1 MRMSKK
7 SKRTIIG
14 LVGFCMAAVI
24 FGAEVMTNVT
34 DVQAE
39 TKVFDKIKDTYQ
51 TENATTFT
59 ILEIEPTAETYKVDK
74 DQNADDYK
82 STKAEL
88 GYLFSDTRYSDEMR
102 GFGKTSQG
110 RALGDPNYNLD
121 NNRNEYAKILL
132 KMRNFGMIKPDGID
146 AQRDAQSVGEYL
158 FYAPGNAIF
167 STFKTG
173 DYEEFTEKTF
183 VKGIYSMK
191 EGGEYQLTDG
201 YEIDKNGRICLVK
214 QESVSEN
221 DLTEEDRANI
231 IGPDESVSSNSIVKR
246 LEPVT
251 IDTTKMGLP
260 VAADGTKLVTHVGQG
275 GNLTFT
281 RSLNTS
287 LTHTEYWGYVSDD
300 ESGQIS
306 LYYATS
312 LKGSQ
317 KHYNSN
323 WFQEYV
329 FGNYVDYKN
338 KMTIKYITKAANE
351 VTAKDIETA
360 NLIYI
365 NGTNTEFINAK
376 QDISDD
382 VLLTLFNKVAVDH
395 KALIMDYLNYSPES
409 AESQNISKLALLLW
423 QTDYSNVVTRAQ
435 EKGLYNSTTEKIESP
450 KDSETNKPTKT
461 SAEIIKELFEDKEF
475 VSGLKTTIMYGGNG
489 NFVTGNT
496 YVYNHHIADFDSP
509 RAMVDALDFIGNGDF
524 TSYYT
529 SAVASSGFSEVLSYI
544 NTTNKNSLE
553 GTMPTRV
560 SPAVA
565 VQYILV
571 SDGRG
576 LAVVKNSLNIL
587 EIQPTTAFLYN
598 EKRESE
604 EYADLASNSK
614 TKKNRDAFIAKYLSA
629 YYNQDTMK
637 KFITFESMS
646 IDEFNGRNEDLVET
660 YDIVYIGGEI
670 GNYYYTTVNS
680 GTSSSG
686 SNVNTYTAVDGIY
699 NPISSVTGDN
709 QQTTAGTSNA
719 VKKDLPVYTDKA
731 MTGMIYYNIGDLVTA
746 NNWLLG
752 YLDTDPSTEISAA
765 DLADKESN
773 RDANITR
780 LNGKTSTTR
789 YPGRDITKTKLA
801 KLEEYVKANC
811 LVVVDGSLMG
821 AVGTKDNIKINP
833 TAVNSDVNDNKNDH
847 GRVDNASNLYEFL
860 QYTLGYI
867 YNKETGE
874 YENKVTD
881 SVTQTSDASTDTNAA
896 ENAGGYKRYVGSNV
910 VTTSQFEAGT
920 VTKDTVS
927 KYVATEKLTLTLNK
941 KPTEYSYLTKQGT
954 QIIDSDTVQYLEQ
967 DSDGSRTLTY
977 QFVIG
982 ADATDGNI
990 VTTYKPHLY
999 IDINNDGK
1007 YSARTEEIA
1016 DITVEVTGSGAE
1028 AEKNANGEYVLYK
1041 DIEYT
1046 MKRAIAK
1053 DYCGLLK
1060 WKLDVE
1066 AYQYANSH
1074 ASEEGYTLAKNIT
1087 GNEKICSILQI
1098 TNYPTKRHYTKDG
1111 KTPGSTLNLEEAIKD
1126 QNGTYGKYLN
1136 NIPGYK
1142 VVVSTLDVSQF
1153 EDDFDTKWTEES
1165 QKPAHKSLEDFAL
1178 EYFASYMVG
1187 EEKDTAGNV
1196 TKEGVKGANMLVL
1209 GFGDDYANFTKMSA
1223 MKAVEAFMESGKPT
1237 LLAHDFIGFNS
1248 GFQQVTELR
1257 NLVGMDRYG
1266 NTQNILS
1273 DDSKTVFMGL
1283 ANKSDAAKGLN
1294 YLHSGSSYTR
1304 TAANAAEVNL
1314 IESTGKTVAYQPGM
1328 ARKTI
1333 LPYTQGFSN
1342 TLICWKRNGQSKN
1355 WLNSN
1360 LVYLN
1365 GNGEANYTVNKMNDG
1380 QITTY
1385 PYILPDSF
1393 RVSQTHSQY
1402 FQLDLDADDDN
1413 DKESDVVVWYTMGDS
1428 NLDSGKF
1435 NPYADTVGG
1444 PMATDGYYIYNKGN
1458 ITYAGAGHGQ
1468 MNGDSLD
1475 SEAQLFVNTLMASFT
1490 AKYTAP
1496 DIGFFETSDLNAT
1509 AISSLAIPY
1518 DKNVTKPVDPDHP
1531 KAENTAVD
1539 SSILTNTDGT
1549 RKYQFVDPN
1558 TDTTI
1563 DEKSARTIGTPMY
1576 FRLNDT
1582 NFVRGNKYLTIKY
1595 YLKAEG
1601 KESGDEYKLKVG
1613 NSEVKARVE
1622 TVNKTSAVDISQY
1635 INTYTVA
1642 NGSFGAVIAKD
1653 TLDGNKVKNL
1663 SSMATYGF
1671 YLPLSYL
1678 NDTGAFTI
1686 IMEAQTTVKTVSS
1699 TTGQEDEE
1707 KEIEQKAYQELTVT
1721 KTDLLDLD

>member
-1 MRMSKK
+1 M
-7 SKRTIIG
+7 
-14 LVGFCMAAVI
+14 
-24 FGAEVMTNVT
+24 
-34 DVQAE
+34 
-39 TKVFDKIKDTYQ
+39 
-51 TENATTFT
+51 
-59 ILEIEPTAETYKVDK
+59 
-74 DQNADDYK
+74 
-82 STKAEL
+82 
-88 GYLFSDTRYSDEMR
+88 
-102 GFGKTSQG
+102 
-110 RALGDPNYNLD
+110 
-121 NNRNEYAKILL
+121 
-132 KMRNFGMIKPDGID
+132 
-146 AQRDAQSVGEYL
+146 
-158 FYAPGNAIF
+158 
-167 STFKTG
+167 
-173 DYEEFTEKTF
+173 
-183 VKGIYSMK
+183 
-191 EGGEYQLTDG
+191 
-201 YEIDKNGRICLVK
+201 VK

-221 DLTEEDRANI
+221 DLTEEDNENI
-231 IGPDESVSSNSIVKR
+231 IGPDETISGNTVVKR
-246 LEPVT
+246 LEPVA
-251 IDTTKMGLP
+251 IDKTRIELP
-260 VAADGTKLVTHVGQG
+260 VAADGTKLIEYVQTS
-275 GNLTFT
+275 GNVTFT
-281 RSLNTS
+281 RSLSTAQ
-287 LTHTEYWGYVSDD
+287 TQAEYWGYVSEQ
-300 ESGQIS
+300 ESS
-306 LYYATS
+306 RVSVYYATN
-312 LKGSQ
+312 LTVDPV
-317 KHYNSN
+317 HNNSN

-329 FGNYVDYKN
+329 FGNYVDYKD
-338 KMTIKYITKAANE
+338 KMKIKYITKAADK
-351 VTAKDIETA
+351 VTKEDIESA
-360 NLIYI
+360 NLIYL
-365 NGTNTEFINAK
+365 NGTDAEYANM
-376 QDISDD
+376 DISDD
-382 VLLTLFNKVAVDH
+382 VLLTLFNKVVVDH
-395 KALIMDYLNYSPES
+395 KALIMDYLGYNPES
-409 AESQNISKLALLLW
+409 VATKNVSKMALLLW
-423 QTDYSNVVTRAQ
+423 QTDYSNIVTRAQ
-435 EKGLYNSTTEKIESP
+435 EKGFYNSTTEKIESET
-450 KDSETNKPTKT
+450 KSSSE
-461 SAEIIKELFEDKEF
+461 IVKELFEDKDF
-475 VSGLKTTIMYGGNG
+475 VSGLKSSIMYGGNG

-509 RAMVDALDFIGNGDF
+509 RALVDALDFIGNGDF
-524 TSYYT
+524 NSTYT
-529 SAVASSGFSEVLSYI
+529 SAVASAGFSEVLSYI
-544 NTTNKNSLE
+544 NTTNKNSLSE
-553 GTMPTRV
+553 TMPTSV
-560 SPAVA
+560 TPAVA
-565 VQYILV
+565 IQYILI

-598 EKRESE
+598 EKHGSE
-604 EYADLASNSK
+604 EYGDLPKDSPIK
-614 TKKNRDAFIAKYLSA
+614 TNRDAFIRNYLSA
-629 YYNQDTMK
+629 YYNQDAMK

-646 IDEFNGRNEDLVET
+646 VDEFNGRNEDLVET
-660 YDIVYIGGEI
+660 YDIIYIGGEI
-670 GNYYYTTVNS
+670 GNYYYTTKGA
-680 GTSSSG
+680 GTSASG
-686 SNVNTYTAVDGIY
+686 SNVSTYTAVNGIY
-699 NPISSVTGDN
+699 NPSPSVNGDN
-709 QQTTAGTSNA
+709 QQTTTATSNA
-719 VKKDLPVYTDKA
+719 VKMNLPVYTDKA

-752 YLDTDPSTEISAA
+752 YLDTDPSTEISAE
-765 DLADKESN
+765 DLANKESN
-773 RDANITR
+773 RDANITK
-780 LNGKTSTTR
+780 LDKKTSTTR
-789 YPGRDITKTKLA
+789 YPGRDITKTKLT
-801 KLEEYVKANC
+801 KLEAYVKADC

-821 AVGTKDNIKINP
+821 AVHTKNDIKINP
-833 TAVNSDVNDNKNDH
+833 TAVNSKVDDDKNDH

-867 YNKETGE
+867 YNKETGK

-881 SVTQTSDASTDTNAA
+881 SVTQTSDAATDTNAA
-896 ENAGGYKRYVGSNV
+896 ENAGGYKRYVGLNV

-954 QIIDSDTVQYLEQ
+954 QIIDPDTVQYLEQ
-967 DSDGSRTLTY
+967 NSDGSRTLTY

-1007 YSARTEEIA
+1007 YSAKTEEIA

-1028 AEKNANGEYVLYK
+1028 AEKNAKGEYVLYK

-1098 TNYPTKRHYTKDG
+1098 TNYPTKRHWTKDG
-1111 KTPGSTLNLEEAIKD
+1111 KTPGSTLDLEEAIKD

-1153 EDDFDTKWTEES
+1153 EDDFDTKWKEES
-1165 QKPAHKSLEDFAL
+1165 KKPAHKSLEDFAL

-1187 EEKDTAGNV
+1187 EEKDTAGKV
-1196 TKEGVKGANMLVL
+1196 IKEGVKGANMLVL

-1273 DDSKTVFMGL
+1273 DKNNKVYMGL
-1283 ANKSDAAKGLN
+1283 TNKSGDTEGLN
-1294 YLHSGSSYTR
+1294 YLHSGTMYTVSD
-1304 TAANAAEVNL
+1304 NSVEVKL

-1328 ARKTI
+1328 ERQTI

-1365 GNGEANYTVNKMNDG
+1365 GNGEADYTVNKMNDG

-1393 RVSQTHSQY
+1393 KVSQTHSQY

-1458 ITYAGAGHGQ
+1458 ITYTGAGHGQ
-1468 MNGDSLD
+1468 MNGNNLD

-1509 AISSLAIPY
+1509 AISGLAIPY

-1601 KESGDEYKLKVG
+1601 KESGDEYTLKVG
-1613 NSEVKARVE
+1613 NREVKARVE
-1622 TVNKTSAVDISQY
+1622 TVNKTSAVDISEY

-1642 NGSFGAVIAKD
+1642 NGSFGSVIAKD